1 MGTANTTVV
10 LPDRRTYFELLAVR
24 TPTPANAAQRAWLAR
39 REGLCGLAFKTGD
52 AHAAAAELERAGIG
66 AGGAVDFARAV
77 ELSDGPRDALFTV
90 ARTSDEATPGAWSFL
105 CRHHTPELVWRSDYL
120 DQPNGA
126 RALVEVV
133 GVAAEPA
140 ALEPAWRRF
149 LGERVRRTEQGLEIR
164 TGTARIL
171 FARPAAVQ
179 QRFAAAIAGVAME
192 EPALAALV
200 FAVVDLGPVRA
211 CLERAGIAAVSGPQ
225 GELLVPAAAACGAVI
240 GFRPG
245 AGG

>member
-1 MGTANTTVV
+1 MRSVGDLDHAVFLVHDLDAAEAQFTALGFSPTPRGYHSAHMGTANTTVV

-77 ELSDGPRDALFTV
+77 ELADGPRDARFTV
-90 ARTSDEATPGAWSFL
+90 ARTSDGATPGAWSFL
-105 CRHHTPELVWRSDYL
+105 CRHHTPGLVWRSDYL

-133 GVAAEPA
+133 G
-140 ALEPAWRRF
+140 
-149 LGERVRRTEQGLEIR
+149 GH
-164 TGTARIL
+164 
-171 FARPAAVQ
+171 
-179 QRFAAAIAGVAME
+179 
-192 EPALAALV
+192 
-200 FAVVDLGPVRA
+200 
-211 CLERAGIAAVSGPQ
+211 
-225 GELLVPAAAACGAVI
+225 
-240 GFRPG
+240 
-245 AGG
+245 